1 LVHQLQLALKGG
13 STTQVL
19 QGNPGQ
25 TREVPGQQARGF
37 LGIEAVGGDQGFL
50 ELVQLLLQALGEEL
64 LVEAGGWGWSG
75 IANQTPEKWLLPWI
89 AGLE

>member
-1 LVHQLQLALKGG
+1 M
-13 STTQVL
+13 
-19 QGNPGQ
+19 
-25 TREVPGQQARGF
+25 PGQQARGF
-37 LGIEAVGGDQGFL
+37 LRIQPVGGDKGFQ

-75 IANQTPEKWLLPWI
+75 IANQTPEQRLLPWI